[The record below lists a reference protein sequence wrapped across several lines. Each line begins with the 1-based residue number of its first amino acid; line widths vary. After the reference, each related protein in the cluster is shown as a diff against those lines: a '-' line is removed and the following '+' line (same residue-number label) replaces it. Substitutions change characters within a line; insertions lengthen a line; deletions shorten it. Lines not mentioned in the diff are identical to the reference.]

1 MAAPSLPLV
10 WHAPLEDPSGYADEA
25 RAYLVAL
32 ERTGRPAAARH
43 GSWCPVRMALPREHR
58 ETIDRAVARPLP
70 DGEFVF
76 VQHMIPGGI
85 RELNTNGPTVARTMF
100 ETDRT
105 PARWLPRLLEVDEL
119 WVPTEFNVE
128 TFMRSGVPRERIHV
142 LPETIDFDLFDPAA
156 VHVERDG
163 EPFTFL
169 TNFDFTERK
178 GWRALL
184 DAWATAF
191 APDEPV
197 RLRLKCLGLHGL
209 TEDGVRA
216 RIAAHLGGRT
226 TAPFELDMRVLDVDE
241 MPMLYAAADAFVMA
255 SRGEGWG
262 RPYMEAMAMGLPT
275 IGSRWSG
282 NLAFMHDGNSVLV
295 GGTLVPVE
303 AWSELPSEL
312 YAGHSWFEPDI
323 DELANALQRVAG
335 GEVRFDARAELIER
349 FGAEA
354 TSARLC
360 ELTEGALARRA
371 QRASRPVACVWRGG
385 WGSAHSLAVVNDAL
399 AGALEEAG
407 DLVVKLAPESQPSES
422 GTVGVASQWPPDFE
436 APSDG
441 PFVLYQP
448 WEFGEIPAAWAESI
462 RARVDEVWTP
472 SEYSRRSFLAAGVA
486 PELVHV
492 VPNGVDLERFTP
504 AGEAWPLPQPAGTV
518 FLFVGGTTFRKGIDL
533 LLDAYGRAFT
543 SADDVLLVVKGFGGG
558 TFYRGQT
565 AEAALEEFQS
575 CPEAPRLLAID
586 EEVPFDR
593 LPSLYRSADCLVQ
606 PYRGE
611 GFCLPVLE
619 ALACGVPAIVTDG
632 GPTDDFAGVDCAW
645 HVDSHTIPLPD
656 DSLPEE
662 LRPAGGGSLLEP
674 DVDALVD
681 ALRLAADPAARAAK
695 IVNARASAERFS
707 WAAAAVGARERL
719 DVLRGT
725 IPIRSVRPA
734 LVPDAKRML
743 IAAHADWSDE
753 ATWGPA
759 LFAYAG
765 AFAAGAD
772 TTLVLAA
779 SDGDAAVTQVS
790 AFLDAAGID
799 ADSLADV
806 VLADPAELT
815 PAALELAADAF
826 VHVGGIVPARARRVV
841 PADSAVLR
849 SLLPIT

>member
-1 MAAPSLPLV
+1 VASSLPLV

-25 RAYLVAL
+25 RAYLLAL
-32 ERTGRPAAARH
+32 ERTGRPAVARH

-58 ETIDRAVARPLP
+58 ETIDRAVERPVP
-70 DGEFVF
+70 DGEFVL

-85 RELNTNGPTVARTMF
+85 RDLNPNGPTVARTMF

-119 WVPTEFNVE
+119 WVPTEFNIE
-128 TFMRSGVPRERIHV
+128 TFMRSGVPRERIHL
-142 LPETIDFDLFDPAA
+142 LPETIDFELFDPAA
-156 VHVERDG
+156 VVVERDAD

-184 DAWATAF
+184 DAWAIAF
-191 APDEPV
+191 APDDPV

-209 TEDGVRA
+209 TEDAVRT
-216 RIAAHLGGRT
+216 RLAAHLGDRE
-226 TAPFELDMRVLDVDE
+226 TAPFDLDMRVLDVDQ
-241 MPMLYAAADAFVMA
+241 MPSLYRSADAYVMA

-295 GGTLVPVE
+295 DGALVPVE

-323 DELANALQRVAG
+323 DGLAEALRRVAR
-335 GEVRFDARAELIER
+335 GEVQFDARAELIER
-349 FGAEA
+349 FGAES

-360 ELTEGALARRA
+360 ELTEGALERRR

-399 AGALEEAG
+399 AGALEDDGE
-407 DLVVKLAPESQPSES
+407 LIVKLAPESQPSES
-422 GTVGVASQWPPDFE
+422 GAVGVASQWPPDFE
-436 APSDG
+436 APSEG

-448 WEFGEIPAAWAESI
+448 WEFGEIPTAWAESI

-472 SEYSRRSFLAAGVA
+472 SEYSRRSFLRAGVA

-504 AGEAWPLPQPAGTV
+504 VGELWPIPLRAATV

-575 CPEAPRLLAID
+575 LPDAPALLAID
-586 EEVPFDR
+586 DEVPFDR
-593 LPSLYRSADCLVQ
+593 IPSLYRAADCLVQ

-632 GPTDDFAGVDCAW
+632 GPTDDFARANCSW
-645 HVDSHTIPLPD
+645 RVDSHPIPLPEGA
-656 DSLPEE
+656 LPEE
-662 LRPAGGGSLLEP
+662 LRPTGGGSLLEV
-674 DVDALVD
+674 DLDAL
-681 ALRLAADPAARAAK
+681 AAAFRSATDPAARAVKAAH
-695 IVNARASAERFS
+695 AREAAERFS
-707 WAAAAVGARERL
+707 WTAAGVAARTRL
-719 DVLRGT
+719 EALRDAT
-725 IPIRSVRPA
+725 PIRSVRPA

-743 IAAHADWSDE
+743 IAAHADWSDD

-759 LFAYAG
+759 LSAYAA
-765 AFAAGAD
+765 AFAPDDD
-772 TTLVLAA
+772 TTFVLAA
-779 SDGDAAVTQVS
+779 SDGDAAFAQVS
-790 AFLDAAGID
+790 AFLHAAGID
-799 ADSLADV
+799 ADSVADV

-815 PAALELAADAF
+815 PAALELAADVF
-826 VHVGGIVPARARRVV
+826 VHAAGHAPARARHVV
-841 PADSAVLR
+841 PADSTVLR
-849 SLLPIT
+849 SLLPVT